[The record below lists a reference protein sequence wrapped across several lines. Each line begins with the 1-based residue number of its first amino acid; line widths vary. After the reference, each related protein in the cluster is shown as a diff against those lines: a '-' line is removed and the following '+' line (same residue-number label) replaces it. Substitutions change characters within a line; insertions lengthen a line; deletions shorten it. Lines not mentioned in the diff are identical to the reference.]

1 MDPNCRSGSNS
12 PTHMRNAPVGQTT
25 DDAALRLSY
34 GVAMDARVVPVT
46 ATGFLACTGQNGVRA
61 AIWGII
67 RALVPATQ

>member
-1 MDPNCRSGSNS
+1 MWTRLLVRLQRS
-12 PTHMRNAPVGQTT
+12 THMRDAPVGQTT
-25 DDAALRLSY
+25 ADAMRRLSH

-46 ATGFLACTGQNGVRA
+46 TTGFLVCTDPNGVPA

>member
-1 MDPNCRSGSNS
+1 
-12 PTHMRNAPVGQTT
+12 MRDAPVGQTS
-25 DDAALRLSY
+25 DDEMRRLSR

-46 ATGFLACTGQNGVRA
+46 ATGFLVCTDPNGVRA